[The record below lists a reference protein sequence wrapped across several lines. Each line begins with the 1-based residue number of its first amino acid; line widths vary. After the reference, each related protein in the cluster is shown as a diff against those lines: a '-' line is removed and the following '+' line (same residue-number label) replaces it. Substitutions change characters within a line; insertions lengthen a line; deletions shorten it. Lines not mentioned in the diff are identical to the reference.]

1 MAPLRR
7 RPTARQQSPTGSDY
21 EVDISNSLGPN
32 FNDDEDNSDF
42 EIDPSSAPRK
52 LKNPGLLDAGAILDL
67 DNDDDQDDESFIKAS
82 QTAANKKSSNVKAK
96 SVKKG
101 GGFQA
106 MGRIILC

>member
-1 MAPLRR
+1 L
-7 RPTARQQSPTGSDY
+7 
-21 EVDISNSLGPN
+21 DISTSLGQN
-32 FNDDEDNSDF
+32 LNDDGDNSDF
-42 EIDPSSAPRK
+42 EIDPASAPRK

-67 DNDDDQDDESFIKAS
+67 DNDDGQDDESFIKAS

-106 MGRIILC
+106 MGRIHFV